1 MTVPVAPP
9 TTRRWWVLLALC
21 LSVLL
26 VSVDNT
32 IVNVALPTIGREL
45 AASTSD
51 LQWVVDG
58 YTLAF
63 AALLLLGGALGDRF
77 GRRRLLE
84 TGLVL
89 FAATSVVAAT
99 ADTTA
104 QLVLGRVA
112 MGVSAAAVY
121 PATLALLVST
131 FPDRRERATAIGIWS
146 AVTGL
151 SVAIGPVSG
160 GLLLEHFAWGS
171 VFLVNLPLA
180 AVAVVA
186 GRVLLTESAD
196 PRPRHF
202 DLVGAAA
209 SVVGTGLLVLTT
221 IEAPGWGWVSPATV
235 VGYLGAALALTSF
248 VTWELR
254 SPAPLLDVRL
264 FTDRRVSVGS
274 GAIALAFFSL
284 FGFIFL
290 ITQYLQAVRGYD
302 TLTAGLATLPFALVI
317 APVSPLA
324 ILAVRAV
331 GTKLVVAAGLL
342 TMAAG
347 FAVAAGSSLESAYW
361 GRIVVSMVLM
371 AAGPRPGHRPGD
383 GGGDGRTAQ
392 RGGRRGV
399 GRQRHGP
406 RGRRHARRRR
416 RRLGAQHGLR
426 PRGGRRAHRCRRPR
440 SGRRAGRRLGVR
452 RARGGRVAAGRC
464 RARRPAVVPG
474 RGGRRLLGLRRR
486 LGRRR
491 PHGAGPAPGP
501 PPHRRPDA
509 GPGARSGGRLT
520 APDVVPPHRHPSPC
534 TDAGAGGT
542 DGVSRGGRRA
552 RGPGAGWTG
561 RGR

>member
-9 TTRRWWVLLALC
+9 ATRRWWVLLALC

-45 AASTSD
+45 SATTSD

-77 GRRRLLE
+77 GRRRVLE
-84 TGLVL
+84 VGLVL
-89 FAATSVVAAT
+89 FAATSVLAAT
-99 ADTTA
+99 ADTTT
-104 QLVLGRVA
+104 QLVAGRVA

-131 FPDRRERATAIGIWS
+131 FTDRRERATAIGIWS

-196 PRPRHF
+196 PRPRRF

-209 SVVGTGLLVLTT
+209 SIAGIGLLVLTT
-221 IEAPGWGWVSPATV
+221 IEAPDRGWSSAATV
-235 VGYLGAALALTSF
+235 GGYLAAVAALASF
-248 VTWELR
+248 VVWELHR
-254 SPAPLLDVRL
+254 PAPMLDVRL

-290 ITQYLQAVRGYD
+290 ITQYFQAVRGYG

-324 ILAVRAV
+324 ILALRAV

-347 FAVAAGSSLESAYW
+347 FVVAAGSTLESAYW

-371 AAGPRPGHRPGD
+371 AAGLGLVTGPATEAVMGALRSAEAGAGSAVNDTVREV
-383 GGGDGRTAQ
+383 GGT
-392 RGGRRGV
+392 
-399 GRQRHGP
+399 
-406 RGRRHARRRR
+406 
-416 RRLGAQHGLR
+416 
-426 PRGGRRAHRCRRPR
+426 
-440 SGRRAGRRLGVR
+440 LGV
-452 RARGGRVAAGRC
+452 AVVGSVLSTVYG
-464 RARRPAVVPG
+464 PAVVD
-474 RGGRRLLGLRRR
+474 GLT
-486 LGRRR
+486 
-491 PHGAGPAPGP
+491 GAGAPAEAAATAADSVFAGLAVAGSVPGE
-501 PPHRRPDA
+501 A
-509 GPGARSGGRLT
+509 AVAVQQSFL
-520 APDVVPPHRHPSPC
+520 
-534 TDAGAGGT
+534 
-542 DGVSRGGRRA
+542 DGVSAGSWVCA
-552 RGPGAGWTG
+552 ATSAVGALVVLALLPAQHRTAEAAPVPVPPVAVS
-561 RGR
+561 

>member
-1 MTVPVAPP
+1 
-9 TTRRWWVLLALC
+9 
-21 LSVLL
+21 
-26 VSVDNT
+26 
-32 IVNVALPTIGREL
+32 
-45 AASTSD
+45 
-51 LQWVVDG
+51 
-58 YTLAF
+58 
-63 AALLLLGGALGDRF
+63 
-77 GRRRLLE
+77 
-84 TGLVL
+84 VL
-89 FAATSVVAAT
+89 FAATSVLAAT

-196 PRPRHF
+196 PRPRRF

-221 IEAPGWGWVSPATV
+221 IEAPGWGWGSPATV
-235 VGYLGAALALTSF
+235 AGYLGAALALAFF

-290 ITQYLQAVRGYD
+290 ITQYFQAVRGYD

-347 FAVAAGSSLESAYW
+347 FVVAAGSSLESAYW
-361 GRIVVSMVLM
+361 GRIVVAMVLM
-371 AAGPRPGHRPGD
+371 AAGLGLVTGPATEAVMGALRSAEAGAGSAVNDTVREV
-383 GGGDGRTAQ
+383 GGT
-392 RGGRRGV
+392 
-399 GRQRHGP
+399 
-406 RGRRHARRRR
+406 
-416 RRLGAQHGLR
+416 
-426 PRGGRRAHRCRRPR
+426 
-440 SGRRAGRRLGVR
+440 LGV
-452 RARGGRVAAGRC
+452 AVVGSVLSTVYG
-464 RARRPAVVPG
+464 PAVVD
-474 RGGRRLLGLRRR
+474 GLT
-486 LGRRR
+486 
-491 PHGAGPAPGP
+491 GAGAPAAAAGQAADSVFAGLAVAGSLPA
-501 PPHRRPDA
+501 DA
-509 GPGARSGGRLT
+509 VRAVQQSFLDGVGAGSWVC
-520 APDVVPPHRHPSPC
+520 AAASA
-534 TDAGAGGT
+534 AGALT
-542 DGVSRGGRRA
+542 VLALLPAHHRTAEPTRA
-552 RGPGAGWTG
+552 PVPAAVAA
-561 RGR
+561 